1 MTRDA
6 TSARSP
12 LTRDAASVR
21 SVLADVRTIAAYG
34 IRESVR
40 RRVFLVVAIL
50 TLASGILYIL
60 GAKIAFHDTQGFSG
74 PGIGDTKDFTGA
86 TVFGM
91 AMFGTLFLGAVL
103 AAFLTLGVMR
113 GDSERGL
120 LQPLVV
126 RPVGRATV
134 LAARFGAAA
143 VVSSAYVLIVYAGA
157 VISTAIVGDWWPD
170 HVVHPALGLIGG
182 VVVISAISTA
192 GSVLFASTAN
202 GIAVFMIYG
211 AGLIAGLLG
220 QIGDALNSHNLQRI
234 ADVASWVL
242 PFEALFQ
249 DGLNAT
255 VSSTGGITG
264 AILKLGPFG
273 GANNAGPLL
282 WPYTL
287 AYVAAVIG
295 AATWAFGR
303 RDL

>member
-1 MTRDA
+1 MRD
-6 TSARSP
+6 
-12 LTRDAASVR
+12 V
-21 SVLADVRTIAAYG
+21 VTIASYG

-40 RRVFLVVAIL
+40 RRVFVVVAVL
-50 TLASGILYIL
+50 TLGSGILYVL
-60 GAKIAFHDTQGFSG
+60 GAKIAFHDTASFTD
-74 PGIGDTKDFTGA
+74 PAIADTKDFTGA

-103 AAFLTLGVMR
+103 ASFLTLGVIR

-134 LAARFGAAA
+134 LASRFGAAA
-143 VVSSAYVLIVYAGA
+143 IVSAGYVLIVYTGA
-157 VISTAIVGDWWPD
+157 LIATAITGDWWPD
-170 HVVHPALGLIGG
+170 HIVRPALGLVGG

-192 GSVLFASTAN
+192 GSVVLAATAN

-220 QIGDALNSHNLQRI
+220 QIGEALESHNLQHI
-234 ADVASWVL
+234 ASVASWIL

-249 DGLNAT
+249 DGLDAT
-255 VSSTGGITG
+255 VSETGGITG
-264 AILKLGPFG
+264 AILDLGPFG
-273 GANNAGPLL
+273 GAHHAGAVL

-287 AYVAAVIG
+287 LYVAAVIA
-295 AATWAFGR
+295 AATWAFSR

>member
-1 MTRDA
+1 MTD
-6 TSARSP
+6 
-12 LTRDAASVR
+12 
-21 SVLADVRTIAAYG
+21 VLTIAGYG
-34 IRESVR
+34 IRESIR
-40 RRVFLVVAIL
+40 RRVFVVVAIL
-50 TLASGILYIL
+50 TVGSGVLYTL
-60 GAKIAFHDTQGFSG
+60 GARLAFHDTRNFSG
-74 PGIGDTKDFTGA
+74 PGIADTKDFTGA

-103 AAFLTLGVMR
+103 AAFLSLGVIR

-134 LAARFGAAA
+134 LASRFGAAA
-143 VVSSAYVLIVYAGA
+143 SVSAGYVVIVYTGA
-157 VISTAIVGDWWPD
+157 LVATAIVGDWWPD
-170 HVVHPALGLIGG
+170 QIVRPAFGLVGG

-192 GSVLFASTAN
+192 GSVFLTSTAN

-220 QIGDALNSHNLQRI
+220 QIGDALQSDNLQNI
-234 ADVASWVL
+234 SAVATWIL

-255 VSSTGGITG
+255 VSDTGGITG

-273 GANNAGPLL
+273 GAHHAGALI
-282 WPYTL
+282 WPYTVL
-287 AYVAAVIG
+287 YVAAVIG

>member
-1 MTRDA
+1 MSD
-6 TSARSP
+6 
-12 LTRDAASVR
+12 
-21 SVLADVRTIAAYG
+21 VLTIAGYG

-40 RRVFLVVAIL
+40 RRVFVVVAVL
-50 TLASGILYIL
+50 TLLSGSLYVI
-60 GAKIAFHDTQGFSG
+60 GARIAFHDTESFSG
-74 PGIGDTKDFTGA
+74 PGIGSTKDFTGA

-103 AAFLTLGVMR
+103 AAFLTLGVIR

-143 VVSSAYVLIVYAGA
+143 IVSAVYVLVVYAGA
-157 VISTAIVGDWWPD
+157 VVATGLTGHWWPD
-170 HVVHPALGLIGG
+170 HIVGPGLALALG
-182 VVVISAISTA
+182 VVVVSAISTA
-192 GSVLFASTAN
+192 GSVVFTATAN

-220 QIGDALNSHNLQRI
+220 QIGDALQSHNLERI
-234 ADVASWVL
+234 ANVASWIL

-249 DGLNAT
+249 NGLNAT
-255 VSSTGGITG
+255 VSNTGGITG
-264 AILKLGPFG
+264 ALLKLGPFG
-273 GANNAGPLL
+273 GAHKAGGLL
-282 WPYTL
+282 VPYTL
-287 AYVAAVIG
+287 LYVAAVI
-295 AATWAFGR
+295 AAGTWIFAR

>member
-1 MTRDA
+1 
-6 TSARSP
+6 
-12 LTRDAASVR
+12 
-21 SVLADVRTIAAYG
+21 
-34 IRESVR
+34 
-40 RRVFLVVAIL
+40 VFVVVAVL
-50 TLASGILYIL
+50 TVASGILYIL
-60 GAKIAFHDTQGFSG
+60 GANIAFDDTASFTGG
-74 PGIGDTKDFTGA
+74 GIADTKDFTGA

-103 AAFLTLGVMR
+103 AAFLTLGVIR

-143 VVSSAYVLIVYAGA
+143 AVSAGYVLVVY
-157 VISTAIVGDWWPD
+157 TAALLATAAVGDWWPD
-170 HVVHPALGLIGG
+170 HVLMPGLGLAAG

-192 GSVLFASTAN
+192 GSVVFAATAN

-220 QIGDALNSHNLQRI
+220 QIGDALESHRLQQI
-234 ADVASWVL
+234 ADVAAWLL

-249 DGLNAT
+249 DGLDAT
-255 VSSTGGITG
+255 VSETGGITG
-264 AILKLGPFG
+264 AILDLGPFG
-273 GANNAGPLL
+273 GAQHAGGLL
-282 WPYTL
+282 WPYTA
-287 AYVAAVIG
+287 AYVAAVIA
-295 AATWAFGR
+295 AATWVFAR

>member
-1 MTRDA
+1 VSD
-6 TSARSP
+6 
-12 LTRDAASVR
+12 L
-21 SVLADVRTIAAYG
+21 LTIASYG

-40 RRVFLVVAIL
+40 RRVFVVVAIL
-50 TLASGILYIL
+50 TLASGFLYVL
-60 GAKIAFHDTQGFSG
+60 GAKIAFHDTASFTG

-103 AAFLTLGVMR
+103 AAFLTLGVIR

-134 LAARFGAAA
+134 LAARFAAAA
-143 VVSSAYVLIVYAGA
+143 VVSAGYVLVVYAAA
-157 VISTAIVGDWWPD
+157 VIATGITGDWWPD
-170 HVVHPALGLIGG
+170 HVVVPGLALMAG
-182 VVVISAISTA
+182 VVVVSAISTA
-192 GSVLFASTAN
+192 GSVLFAATAN

-211 AGLIAGLLG
+211 GGLMAGLLG
-220 QIGDALNSHNLQRI
+220 QIGDALGSHNLQRI
-234 ADVASWVL
+234 ADVASWIL

-249 DGLNAT
+249 NGLNET

-264 AILKLGPFG
+264 ALLKLGPFG
-273 GANNAGPLL
+273 GAHAAGVLL

-287 AYVAAVIG
+287 LYLAGVLA
-295 AATWAFGR
+295 AATWVFMR

>member
-1 MTRDA
+1 M
-6 TSARSP
+6 
-12 LTRDAASVR
+12 
-21 SVLADVRTIAAYG
+21 TIASYG

-40 RRVFLVVAIL
+40 RRVFVVVAVL
-50 TLASGILYIL
+50 TLASGTLYVL
-60 GAKIAFHDTQGFSG
+60 GAKIAFHDTQSFTG
-74 PGIGDTKDFTGA
+74 PGISDSKDFTGA

-103 AAFLTLGVMR
+103 AAFLTLGVIR

-134 LAARFGAAA
+134 LVARFGAAA
-143 VVSSAYVLIVYAGA
+143 IVSAGYVVVVYTGA
-157 VISTAIVGDWWPD
+157 LLATGIAGDWWPD
-170 HVVHPALGLIGG
+170 HIVQPVLGLIGG
-182 VVVISAISTA
+182 VVVISAISTV
-192 GSVLFASTAN
+192 GSILFTATAN

-220 QIGDALNSHNLQRI
+220 QIGDALSSQNLQHI
-234 ADVASWVL
+234 SNVASWIL

-255 VSSTGGITG
+255 VSNTGGITG
-264 AILKLGPFG
+264 ALLKLGPFG
-273 GANNAGPLL
+273 GAHHAGALI
-282 WPYTL
+282 WPYTVL
-287 AYVAAVIG
+287 YVAGVIG
-295 AATWAFGR
+295 AGAWVFAR

>member
-1 MTRDA
+1 M
-6 TSARSP
+6 S
-12 LTRDAASVR
+12 
-21 SVLADVRTIAAYG
+21 DVVTIAGYG

-40 RRVFLVVAIL
+40 RRVFTVVAVL

-60 GAKIAFHDTQGFSG
+60 GAKIAFHDTQGFGGGVVAAS
-74 PGIGDTKDFTGA
+74 DTKDFTGA

-103 AAFLTLGVMR
+103 AAFLTLGVIR

-134 LAARFGAAA
+134 LSSRFAAA
-143 VVSSAYVLIVYAGA
+143 ALVSSAYVLVVYFAALIATG
-157 VISTAIVGDWWPD
+157 IVGDWWPD
-170 HVVHPALGLIGG
+170 HIVTPGLGLVGG
-182 VVVISAISTA
+182 VIVISAISTV

-220 QIGDALNSHNLQRI
+220 QIGDALQSDKLQHI
-234 ADVASWVL
+234 ASVASWLL
-242 PFEALFQ
+242 PFEALF
-249 DGLNAT
+249 LNALDAT

-273 GANNAGPLL
+273 GAHHASAVL
-282 WPYTL
+282 WPYTI
-287 AYVAAVIG
+287 AYVAGVI
-295 AATWAFGR
+295 AAGTWVFSR

>member
-1 MTRDA
+1 M
-6 TSARSP
+6 S
-12 LTRDAASVR
+12 
-21 SVLADVRTIAAYG
+21 DVVTIASYG

-40 RRVFLVVAIL
+40 RRVFVVVAVL
-50 TLASGILYIL
+50 TLGSGALYTL
-60 GAKIAFHDTQGFSG
+60 GAKIAFRDTASFTA
-74 PGIGDTKDFTGA
+74 PGIADTKDFTGA

-103 AAFLTLGVMR
+103 AAFLTLGVIR

-143 VVSSAYVLIVYAGA
+143 VVSAGYVIVVYTGA
-157 VISTAIVGDWWPD
+157 LLVTASLGDWWPD
-170 HVVHPALGLIGG
+170 HIVRPAVGLVGG

-192 GSVLFASTAN
+192 GSVVFAATAN

-220 QIGDALNSHNLQRI
+220 QIGDALQSDNLQQI
-234 ADVASWVL
+234 ASVASWAL

-249 DGLNAT
+249 DGLDAT

-264 AILKLGPFG
+264 ALLDLGPFG
-273 GANNAGPLL
+273 GAHHAGALL
-282 WPYTL
+282 WPYTV
-287 AYVAAVIG
+287 AYMAAVLG
-295 AATWAFGR
+295 AATWVFSR

>member
-1 MTRDA
+1 VTD
-6 TSARSP
+6 
-12 LTRDAASVR
+12 
-21 SVLADVRTIAAYG
+21 VLTIAGYG
-34 IRESVR
+34 IRESIR
-40 RRVFLVVAIL
+40 RRVFVVVAIL
-50 TLASGILYIL
+50 TVGSGVLYTL
-60 GAKIAFHDTQGFSG
+60 GARLAFHDTQNFSG
-74 PGIGDTKDFTGA
+74 PGIADTKDFTGA

-103 AAFLTLGVMR
+103 AAFLSLGVIR

-134 LAARFGAAA
+134 LASRFGAAA
-143 VVSSAYVLIVYAGA
+143 AVSAGYVVIVYTGA
-157 VISTAIVGDWWPD
+157 LVATAIVGDWWPD
-170 HVVHPALGLIGG
+170 QIVRPAFGLVGG

-192 GSVLFASTAN
+192 GSVFLTSTAN

-220 QIGDALNSHNLQRI
+220 QIGDALQSDNLQNI
-234 ADVASWVL
+234 SAVATWIL

-255 VSSTGGITG
+255 VSDTGGITG

-273 GANNAGPLL
+273 GAHHAGALI
-282 WPYTL
+282 WPYTVL
-287 AYVAAVIG
+287 YVAAVIG

>member
-1 MTRDA
+1 MNDA
-6 TSARSP
+6 W
-12 LTRDAASVR
+12 
-21 SVLADVRTIAAYG
+21 TIAAYG

-40 RRVFLVVAIL
+40 RRVFVVVAIL
-50 TLASGILYIL
+50 TLASGILYVL
-60 GAKIAFHDTQGFSG
+60 GAKIAFHDTQSFSG
-74 PGIGDTKDFTGA
+74 GGIADTKDFTGA

-103 AAFLTLGVMR
+103 AAFLSLGVIR

-134 LAARFGAAA
+134 LAARFAAAA
-143 VVSSAYVLIVYAGA
+143 VVSAGYVLIVYFGA
-157 VISTAIVGDWWPD
+157 VFATAIVGDWWPD
-170 HVVHPALGLIGG
+170 HILRPGLGLAGG
-182 VVVISAISTA
+182 VIVVSAISTT
-192 GSVLFASTAN
+192 GSVLFTSTAN
-202 GIAVFMIYG
+202 GIAVFMVYG

-220 QIGDALNSHNLQRI
+220 QIGDALQSHDLQRI
-234 ADVASWVL
+234 ADIASWLL

-249 DGLNAT
+249 DGLDAT

-273 GANNAGPLL
+273 GAHHAGVLL
-282 WPYTL
+282 WPYTI
-287 AYVAAVIG
+287 AYVAGVIG
-295 AATWAFGR
+295 AATWVFGG

>member
-1 MTRDA
+1 VNAARA
-6 TSARSP
+6 SAAGEARAS
-12 LTRDAASVR
+12 AAGA
-21 SVLADVRTIAAYG
+21 LADALTIAAYG

-40 RRVFLVVAIL
+40 RRVFVVVAIL
-50 TLASGILYIL
+50 TLASAILYIL
-60 GAKIAFHDTQGFSG
+60 GAKIAFHDTQSFSG
-74 PGIGDTKDFTGA
+74 PGIVDTKAFTGA

-103 AAFLTLGVMR
+103 AAFLTLGVIR
-113 GDSERGL
+113 GDTERGL

-143 VVSSAYVLIVYAGA
+143 AVAAGYVLIVYTGA
-157 VISTAIVGDWWPD
+157 VLATGIVGDWWPD
-170 HVVHPALGLIGG
+170 HIVRPALGLAGG
-182 VVVISAISTA
+182 VIVISAISTA
-192 GSVLFASTAN
+192 GSVLFTATAN

-220 QIGDALNSHNLQRI
+220 QIGDALQSDNLQHI
-234 ADVASWVL
+234 ANVASWIL

-249 DGLNAT
+249 DGLDAT

-273 GANNAGPLL
+273 GAHRAGGLL

-287 AYVAAVIG
+287 LYVAGVIA
-295 AATWAFGR
+295 AATWVFAR

>member
-1 MTRDA
+1 VSD
-6 TSARSP
+6 
-12 LTRDAASVR
+12 
-21 SVLADVRTIAAYG
+21 VLTIASYG

-40 RRVFLVVAIL
+40 RRVFVVVAVL

-60 GAKIAFHDTQGFSG
+60 GAKIAFHDTQTFTG
-74 PGIGDTKDFTGA
+74 PGIVDTKAFTGA

-91 AMFGTLFLGAVL
+91 AMFGALFLGAVL
-103 AAFLTLGVMR
+103 AAFLTLGVIR

-143 VVSSAYVLIVYAGA
+143 AVSAGYVLVVYVAALVATG
-157 VISTAIVGDWWPD
+157 IVGDWWPD
-170 HVVHPALGLIGG
+170 HVVRPAIGLVGG

-192 GSVLFASTAN
+192 GSVVFTATAN

-220 QIGDALNSHNLQRI
+220 QIGDALQSHNLQHI
-234 ADVASWVL
+234 ANVAAWIL

-264 AILKLGPFG
+264 AILDLGPFG
-273 GANNAGPLL
+273 GAQHAGALL

-287 AYVAAVIG
+287 LYVAAVIG

-303 RDL
+303 SDL

>member
-1 MTRDA
+1 V
-6 TSARSP
+6 S
-12 LTRDAASVR
+12 
-21 SVLADVRTIAAYG
+21 DVVTIAAYG

-40 RRVFLVVAIL
+40 RRVFVVVAIL
-50 TLASGILYIL
+50 TLASGILYVL
-60 GAKIAFHDTQGFSG
+60 GAKIAFHDTANFSG
-74 PGIGDTKDFTGA
+74 PAIADTKDFTGA

-103 AAFLTLGVMR
+103 AAFLSLGVIR

-143 VVSSAYVLIVYAGA
+143 LVSAAYVAIVYTGA
-157 VISTAIVGDWWPD
+157 LLATGAAGDWWPD
-170 HVVHPALGLIGG
+170 HIVRPALGLIGG
-182 VVVISAISTA
+182 VVVISAISTV
-192 GSVLFASTAN
+192 GSVFLTATAN
-202 GIAVFMIYG
+202 GIAVFMVYG

-220 QIGDALNSHNLQRI
+220 QIGDALNSHNLEHI
-234 ADVASWVL
+234 ANVASWLL

-249 DGLNAT
+249 DGLDAT
-255 VSSTGGITG
+255 VSDTGGITG

-273 GANNAGPLL
+273 GAHHAGALI
-282 WPYTL
+282 WPYTVL
-287 AYVAAVIG
+287 YVAGVI
-295 AATWAFGR
+295 AAGTWVFGR

>member
-1 MTRDA
+1 MTD
-6 TSARSP
+6 
-12 LTRDAASVR
+12 
-21 SVLADVRTIAAYG
+21 VLTIAGYG
-34 IRESVR
+34 IRESIR
-40 RRVFLVVAIL
+40 RRVFVVVAIL
-50 TLASGILYIL
+50 TVGSGVLYTL
-60 GAKIAFHDTQGFSG
+60 GARLAFHDTRNFSG
-74 PGIGDTKDFTGA
+74 PGIADTRDFTGA

-103 AAFLTLGVMR
+103 AAFLSLGVIR

-134 LAARFGAAA
+134 LASRFGAAA
-143 VVSSAYVLIVYAGA
+143 SVSAGYVVIVYTGA
-157 VISTAIVGDWWPD
+157 LVATAIVGDWWPD
-170 HVVHPALGLIGG
+170 QIVRPAFGLVGG

-192 GSVLFASTAN
+192 GSVFLTSTAN

-220 QIGDALNSHNLQRI
+220 QIGDALQSDNLQNI
-234 ADVASWVL
+234 SAVATWIL

-255 VSSTGGITG
+255 VSDTGGITG

-273 GANNAGPLL
+273 GAHHAGALI
-282 WPYTL
+282 WPYTVL
-287 AYVAAVIG
+287 YVAAVIG

>member
-1 MTRDA
+1 V
-6 TSARSP
+6 S
-12 LTRDAASVR
+12 
-21 SVLADVRTIAAYG
+21 DVVTIASYG

-40 RRVFLVVAIL
+40 RRVFVVVAIL
-50 TLASGILYIL
+50 TLASGVLYVL
-60 GAKIAFHDTQGFSG
+60 GAKIAFDDTSGFSG
-74 PGIGDTKDFTGA
+74 GGIADPKDFTGA

-103 AAFLTLGVMR
+103 AAFLTLGVIR

-143 VVSSAYVLIVYAGA
+143 IVSSAYVLVVYTGA
-157 VISTAIVGDWWPD
+157 LMATAIAGGWWPD
-170 HVVHPALGLIGG
+170 HIVHPAVGLVGG

-192 GSVLFASTAN
+192 GSVLFTATAN

-220 QIGDALNSHNLQRI
+220 QIGDALQSHNLQQI
-234 ADVASWVL
+234 AKVATWIL

-255 VSSTGGITG
+255 VSDTGGITG
-264 AILKLGPFG
+264 AILDLGPFG
-273 GANNAGPLL
+273 GAQQAGAFV
-282 WPYTL
+282 WPYTVL
-287 AYVAAVIG
+287 YVAAIIG
-295 AATWAFGR
+295 AATWAFAR